1 MAVIVY
7 RYWVSRD
14 ESLPLTEL
22 QLVSESL
29 SVLMP
34 TLAWLGPRAPAM
46 FAGTLLCHPYKVVF
60 RCCYD

>member
-7 RYWVSRD
+7 RCLVSRG
-14 ESLPLTEL
+14 ENLPLTEL

-34 TLAWLGPRAPAM
+34 TLAWLGPSTHHV
-46 FAGTLLCHPYKVVF
+46 AGSLLCHPY
-60 RCCYD
+60 RDGPPLLL